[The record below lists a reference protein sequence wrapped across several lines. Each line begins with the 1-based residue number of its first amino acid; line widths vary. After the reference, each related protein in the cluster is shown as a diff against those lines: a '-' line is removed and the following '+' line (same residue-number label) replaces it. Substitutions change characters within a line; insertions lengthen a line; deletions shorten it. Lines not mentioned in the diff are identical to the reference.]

1 MAFNLDSITSGIRV
15 RPPRIICL
23 GVPKIGKSE
32 WAAKSDRA
40 IFIPIKGEEG
50 IDGIDV
56 PQFPTCGT
64 YGDVMSCLYS
74 LYSEKHAFGTAVIDS
89 ASTAE
94 KLVWDETC
102 ARNVNKND
110 QPAPVDSIEKVGGG
124 YAKGYTEACRYW
136 GKITEA
142 LDMLRNERN
151 MASIIIGHVKTKRF
165 DDPCGDSYDQYQF
178 NIHDKAAALLFQWAD
193 AIVFA
198 NTKVAVKKTDVGF
211 NKEISRAIDVSGG
224 GRFLYTQKNPAYPAG
239 GRGVYGR
246 LPAELPLD
254 WGAYMAAVQNVTQ
267 LEEEKAW

>member
-1 MAFNLDSITSGIRV
+1 MAFNLNSITSGIRI

-32 WAAKSDRA
+32 WAAKSNSP
-40 IFIPIKGEEG
+40 IFVPIKGEEG

-56 PQFPTCGT
+56 PQFPTCST
-64 YGDVMSCLYS
+64 YGDMMSCLYS
-74 LYSEKHAFGTAVIDS
+74 LYSEKHSYETAVIDS

-94 KLVWDETC
+94 KLLWDEAC
-102 ARNVNKND
+102 VRNVDKKG
-110 QPAPVDSIEKVGGG
+110 QFVPVDSIEKVGGG
-124 YAKGYTEACRYW
+124 YAKGYTEACNYW
-136 GKITEA
+136 SKITEA
-142 LDMLRNERN
+142 LDALRNERN

-198 NTKVAVKKTDVGF
+198 NTKVAVKKVDVGF
-211 NKEISRAIDVSGG
+211 NKEISRAIDISSG

-239 GRGVYGR
+239 GRNVYGR
-246 LPAELPLD
+246 LPAELPLN
-254 WGAYMAAVQNVTQ
+254 WNAYMAAVRNVITR
-267 LEEEKAW
+267 EEGA